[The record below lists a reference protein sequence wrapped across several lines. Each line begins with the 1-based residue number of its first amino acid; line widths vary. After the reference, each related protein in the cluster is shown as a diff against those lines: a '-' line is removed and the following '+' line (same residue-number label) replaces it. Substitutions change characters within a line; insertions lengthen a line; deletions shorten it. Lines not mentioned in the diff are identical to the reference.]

1 MPPIKLEVISHDV
14 KRGRTSNE
22 YGTNSWDFDSHT
34 MRAKLISVL
43 PEQVRSYGFALHCIM
58 MLLYI
63 PYLVDTMHVARVHGV
78 DTFHISGYITGIFH
92 KPHVRLTVNS
102 NPCLQVWSIV
112 VSFIVCISFGFAF
125 DLLRSIVRVFSD
137 YEQPYMCSGVGTQFG
152 NNRPIIDFAKL
163 EVTFY
168 GEFNY
173 NFDHLDERARMY
185 KSDPNNARKFEP
197 GEQFEIDLSPVQYMC
212 LFKQE
217 NNPDDD
223 PV

>member
-63 PYLVDTMHVARVHGV
+63 PYLVDAMHVARVHGV
-78 DTFHISGYITGIFH
+78 DTFHISGYNTGIFH
-92 KPHVRLTVNS
+92 KPHS
-102 NPCLQVWSIV
+102 NPWLQVLSIV
-112 VSFIVCISFGFAF
+112 FFILDISVGFAF

-168 GEFNY
+168 GGFNY
-173 NFDHLDERARMY
+173 NFDHLDEWARMY

>member
-1 MPPIKLEVISHDV
+1 MPPIKLEVLSHDV
-14 KRGRTSNE
+14 QRGRGSDE
-22 YGTNSWDFDSHT
+22 YGTESWDFDSHT

-43 PEQVRSYGFALHCIM
+43 PEQVRSYGSALHCIM

-63 PYLVDTMHVARVHGV
+63 PYLVDAMHVARVHGV
-78 DTFHISGYITGIFH
+78 DTFGSTNNFGIFH
-92 KPHVRLTVNS
+92 KRHS
-102 NPCLQVWSIV
+102 NP
-112 VSFIVCISFGFAF
+112 VSSVFWFILTISLGFAI
-125 DLLRSIVRVFSD
+125 DVLSSIWHVFCD
-137 YEQPYMCSGVGTQFG
+137 YEQPEQPYTCSRVGTQFG
-152 NNRPIIDFAKL
+152 IYAPIIDFAKL

-168 GEFNY
+168 ATFQY
-173 NFDHLDERARMY
+173 NFDRPDTPYARMHN
-185 KSDPNNARKFEP
+185 SDPNNARKFEP